1 MKNDIL
7 FMIGGF
13 LAFAMLIGGLF
24 AGAVLAVMEVLR

>member
-7 FMIGGF
+7 LLVGGI

-24 AGAVLAVMEVLR
+24 AGAVLAVMEMFK